1 MLRLIQKRLGR
12 ADIVIFALI
21 LIATLLR
28 FVLIYLHWPITNS
41 DEGSMGLLARHVAY
55 NGEWP
60 IFYYGQAY
68 MGPIEG
74 YIAAPLFHLFG
85 SSTFILRLGLLP
97 FFFLFLVC
105 MYYLTRLLFTQ
116 KLAIFTVLLL
126 CFGSDEIIAR
136 QVKAVGEYPELIFFA
151 AFISLVVVWLAL
163 SSSGVEQGTRT
174 TPRRIF
180 IYGILGLIAGIAIW
194 VDFLIFPFLGT
205 AVVLLLLFCR
215 RELFSW
221 AGLCMVLGIVIGILP
236 LLYYNITSPLNKSTF
251 AALAGVS
258 HSGAVQPFPFL
269 QHIVGTLMI
278 SIPDVTGFN
287 PRCSAGNFPYF
298 GVASNNCIILQGG
311 WGLGYVI
318 LWAVATFI
326 AVSIIWRCW
335 KGRSLLHPEWTFE
348 ERQNMIRQCG
358 QLMLLISVGGTI
370 LAYTLSSASAA
381 FPEPTAR
388 YLECVLVALP
398 ATLWPL
404 WNSLNIRRITEN
416 WRSTAST
423 IIRGFLML
431 LVSLLFIVGTFRT
444 FMETSDA
451 QRFYQQQDHVIQ
463 KLLDLGATRIYSE
476 YWTCNRL
483 MFQSNEK
490 IICSVLNGNLKAG
503 QDRYQL
509 YHTLVRADEHPAYVF
524 PLGVQQ
530 VTVIAAKW
538 KNDKQFHSTY
548 QQLTFDGYVFYIY
561 GRDFID
567 RVRDLSD
574 GAQG

>member
-1 MLRLIQKRLGR
+1 MFYFIKKRLGR
-12 ADIVIFALI
+12 TDLFI
-21 LIATLLR
+21 LIMIVLATLLR
-28 FVLIYLHWPITNS
+28 FILIYLHWPITNS
-41 DEGSMGLLARHVAY
+41 DEGSMGLLARHIAY

-97 FFFLFLVC
+97 FFLLFLVC

-136 QVKAVGEYPELIFFA
+136 QVKAVGEYPELVFFA
-151 AFISLVVVWLAL
+151 AFISLVVIWLAL
-163 SSSGVEQGTRT
+163 SSSTTEQQTRT

-180 IYGILGLIAGIAIW
+180 IYGVLGLVAGIAIW
-194 VDFLIFPFLGT
+194 VDFLILPFIGT
-205 AVVLLLLFCR
+205 AIVLLLLFCR
-215 RELFSW
+215 RELLSW
-221 AGLCMVLGIVIGILP
+221 AGLSMLAGIVIGILP
-236 LLYYNITSPLNKSTF
+236 LLYYNITSPLNQSTF

-258 HSGAVQPFPFL
+258 HSGPTQPLPFI

-287 PRCSAGNFPYF
+287 PRCSAVNFPYF
-298 GVASNNCIILQGG
+298 GVTSVHCVILQGG
-311 WGLGYVI
+311 WGLGYLI

-326 AVSIIWRCW
+326 TISVIWRGW
-335 KGRSLLHPEWTFE
+335 KGRSLRHPEWTFA
-348 ERQNMIRQCG
+348 ERQNLIRQCG

-388 YLECVLVALP
+388 YLECVLVAAP

-404 WNSLNIRRITEN
+404 WNGLNARRITEN
-416 WRSTAST
+416 WHTTAST
-423 IIRGFLML
+423 IIRGCFLL
-431 LVSLLFIVGTFRT
+431 LVLTLFIVGTFKT

-451 QRFYQQQDHVIQ
+451 QRFDQQQNQVVQ

-490 IICSVLNGNLKAG
+490 IICSVLNGNLRAG
-503 QDRYQL
+503 QDRYQP
-509 YHTLVRADEHPAYVF
+509 YHSIVRADAHPAYVF
-524 PLGVQQ
+524 PLGVPQ
-530 VTVIAAKW
+530 VTAIATKW
-538 KNDKQFHSTY
+538 KKDKQFHSTY
-548 QQLTFDGYVFYIY
+548 QQLTFEGYMIY
-561 GRDFID
+561 VPRH
-567 RVRDLSD
+567 
-574 GAQG
+574 Q

>member
-1 MLRLIQKRLGR
+1 MFYLIKKRRTDLF
-12 ADIVIFALI
+12 ILALI
-21 LIATLLR
+21 VLATLLR
-28 FVLIYLHWPITNS
+28 FILIYLHWPITNS
-41 DEGSMGLLARHVAY
+41 DEGSMGLLARHIAY

-97 FFFLFLVC
+97 FFLLFLVC

-136 QVKAVGEYPELIFFA
+136 QVKAVGEYPELVFFA

-163 SSSGVEQGTRT
+163 SSSTIEQRART

-180 IYGILGLIAGIAIW
+180 IYGILGLVAGIAVW
-194 VDFLIFPFLGT
+194 VDFLVLPFLGT
-205 AVVLLLLFCR
+205 AIMLLLLFCR
-215 RELFSW
+215 RELLSW
-221 AGLCMVLGIVIGILP
+221 AGLSMLAGIVIGLFP
-236 LLYYNITSPLNKSTF
+236 LLYYNITSPFNKSTF
-251 AALAGVS
+251 TALADVS
-258 HSGAVQPFPFL
+258 HSGSVQPFPFI

-287 PRCSAGNFPYF
+287 PRCSAANFPYF
-298 GVASNNCIILQGG
+298 GVANQHCVILQGG
-311 WGLGYVI
+311 WGLGYLI

-326 AVSIIWRCW
+326 VMSIIWRGW
-335 KGRSLLHPEWTFE
+335 KGRSLLHPVWTFA

-358 QLMLLISVGGTI
+358 QLMLLISVGATI

-388 YLECVLVALP
+388 YLECVLVAAP

-404 WNSLNIRRITEN
+404 WNGLNARRITEN
-416 WRSTAST
+416 WHTSASI
-423 IIRGFLML
+423 IIRGCLLL
-431 LVSLLFIVGTFRT
+431 LVLLLFVAGTFRT
-444 FMETSDA
+444 FMEIADA
-451 QRFYQQQDHVIQ
+451 QSFYQQQDQVIQ
-463 KLLDLGATRIYSE
+463 KLLDLGATHIYSE

-483 MFQSNEK
+483 IFQSNEK
-490 IICSVLNGNLKAG
+490 ITCSVVNGNLKHG
-503 QDRYQL
+503 QDRYPL
-509 YHTLVRADEHPAYVF
+509 YYSIVKADAHPAYVF

-530 VTVIAAKW
+530 VAAIATKW
-538 KNDKQFHSTY
+538 KKDKQFRSTY
-548 QQLTFDGYVFYIY
+548 QQLTFDGYVIY
-561 GRDFID
+561 
-567 RVRDLSD
+567 VP
-574 GAQG
+574 AKP

>member
-1 MLRLIQKRLGR
+1 MFYLIKKRRTDLF
-12 ADIVIFALI
+12 ILALI
-21 LIATLLR
+21 VLATLIR
-28 FVLIYLHWPITNS
+28 FILIYLHWPITNS
-41 DEGSMGLLARHVAY
+41 DEGSMGLLARHIAY

-97 FFFLFLVC
+97 FFLLFLVC

-136 QVKAVGEYPELIFFA
+136 QVKAVGEYPELVFFA

-163 SSSGVEQGTRT
+163 SSSTIEQRTRT

-180 IYGILGLIAGIAIW
+180 IYGILGLVAGIAVW
-194 VDFLIFPFLGT
+194 VDFLVLPFLG
-205 AVVLLLLFCR
+205 AAIVLLLLFCR
-215 RELFSW
+215 RELLSW
-221 AGLCMVLGIVIGILP
+221 AGFSMLAGIVIGLFP
-236 LLYYNITSPLNKSTF
+236 LLYYNITSPFSKSTF
-251 AALAGVS
+251 TALAGVG
-258 HSGAVQPFPFL
+258 HSSSVQSFPFI

-287 PRCSAGNFPYF
+287 PRCSATDFPYF
-298 GVASNNCIILQGG
+298 GVANQHCVILQGG
-311 WGLGYVI
+311 WGLGYLI

-326 AVSIIWRCW
+326 VVSIIWRGW
-335 KGRSLLHPEWTFE
+335 KGKSLLHPVWTFA

-358 QLMLLISVGGTI
+358 QLMLLISVGATI

-388 YLECVLVALP
+388 YLECVLVAAP

-404 WNSLNIRRITEN
+404 WNGLNARRITEN
-416 WRSTAST
+416 WRTSASI
-423 IIRGFLML
+423 IIRGCL
-431 LVSLLFIVGTFRT
+431 LLLILLLFVVGTFRT
-444 FMETSDA
+444 FMEISDA
-451 QRFYQQQDHVIQ
+451 QSFYQQQDQVIQ

-483 MFQSNEK
+483 IFQSNEK
-490 IICSVLNGNLKAG
+490 IICSVVNGNLKAG
-503 QDRYQL
+503 QDRYL
-509 YHTLVRADEHPAYVF
+509 PYRSIVRADAHPAYVF

-530 VTVIAAKW
+530 VAAIATRW
-538 KNDKQFHSTY
+538 KKDKQFHSTY
-548 QQLTFDGYVFYIY
+548 QQLTFDRYVIY
-561 GRDFID
+561 VPKGVKVGTLAPQIH
-567 RVRDLSD
+567 
-574 GAQG
+574 

>member
-1 MLRLIQKRLGR
+1 MFYLIKKRRMDLF
-12 ADIVIFALI
+12 ILALI
-21 LIATLLR
+21 VLATLLR
-28 FVLIYLHWPITNS
+28 FILIYLHWPITNS
-41 DEGSMGLLARHVAY
+41 DEGSMGLLARHIAY

-97 FFFLFLVC
+97 FFLLFLIC

-126 CFGSDEIIAR
+126 CFGSDEIISR
-136 QVKAVGEYPELIFFA
+136 QVKAVGEYPELVFFA
-151 AFISLVVVWLAL
+151 AFISLVVIWLAL
-163 SSSGVEQGTRT
+163 SSSTIEQQART

-194 VDFLIFPFLGT
+194 VDFLILPFLGT
-205 AVVLLLLFCR
+205 AIVLLLLFCR
-215 RELFSW
+215 RELLSW
-221 AGLCMVLGIVIGILP
+221 AGLCMLSGLLIGFLP
-236 LLYYNITSPLNKSTF
+236 LLYYNITAPAGQKSLDVLLRLNHSSSTQH
-251 AALAGVS
+251 L
-258 HSGAVQPFPFL
+258 PFL

-278 SIPDVTGFN
+278 SLPDVTGFN

-298 GVASNNCIILQGG
+298 GVVSKHCVILQGS
-311 WGLGYVI
+311 WGLGYLI
-318 LWAVATFI
+318 LWAVATFLV
-326 AVSIIWRCW
+326 VSIIWRCW

-388 YLECVLVALP
+388 YLECVLVAAP

-404 WNSLNIRRITEN
+404 WNGLNARRITEN
-416 WRSTAST
+416 WRTAAST
-423 IIRGFLML
+423 IIRGCLLL
-431 LVSLLFIVGTFRT
+431 LVLILFIVGTFKT
-444 FMETSDA
+444 FMETPDA
-451 QRFYQQQDHVIQ
+451 QKFYQQQDQVIQ

-490 IICSVLNGNLKAG
+490 IICSVVNGNLKAG
-503 QDRYQL
+503 QDRYPL
-509 YHTLVRADEHPAYVF
+509 YHSIVRADTHPAYVF

-530 VTVIAAKW
+530 VAAIATRW
-538 KNDKQFHSTY
+538 KKDKQFRSTY
-548 QQLTFDGYVFYIY
+548 QQLTFDGYVIY
-561 GRDFID
+561 VPEG
-567 RVRDLSD
+567 VKA
-574 GAQG
+574 GALTP